1 MKKAQATQGCGY
13 FRTARNACA
22 FSIKKIQLPETYSH
36 SMVEGG
42 FEEMS

>member
-1 MKKAQATQGCGY
+1 MFCLSE
-13 FRTARNACA
+13 
-22 FSIKKIQLPETYSH
+22 SIPSQPSSEPLAGGDYSH